1 MLGETKSEFDLGH
14 ERCNCEPDEEG
25 SEEAH
30 PREVEGTHVRSLE
43 GEHLDFGSLVIL
55 VGINSDM
62 VSIVFL
68 PFGGFSVGNRHG
80 DCIAGVE

>member
-30 PREVEGTHVRSLE
+30 PREVEGTHVRTAE
-43 GEHLDFGSLVIL
+43 VAQFDFCGFVIL
-55 VGINSDM
+55 VWVDIAM
-62 VSIVFL
+62 VGLVL
-68 PFGGFSVGNRHG
+68 LNLGLWYVNVMKM
-80 DCIAGVE
+80 C